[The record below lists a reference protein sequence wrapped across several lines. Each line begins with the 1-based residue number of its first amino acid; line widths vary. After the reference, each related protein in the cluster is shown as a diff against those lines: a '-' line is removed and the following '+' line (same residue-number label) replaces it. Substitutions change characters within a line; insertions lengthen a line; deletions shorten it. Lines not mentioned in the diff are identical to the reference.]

1 VLVAIARVPAQ
12 IGDQEGADADR
23 FARAG
28 VGAHLVRHPS
38 KVYAPRLVRLW
49 VIGLPTAFAIC
60 HGLFMAAALGPR

>member
-1 VLVAIARVPAQ
+1 MLVAIARVPAQ
-12 IGDQEGADADR
+12 IGDQERADANR

-49 VIGLPTAFAIC
+49 VNGLPTAFAIF
-60 HGLFMAAALGPR
+60 HGLSMVAALGPR